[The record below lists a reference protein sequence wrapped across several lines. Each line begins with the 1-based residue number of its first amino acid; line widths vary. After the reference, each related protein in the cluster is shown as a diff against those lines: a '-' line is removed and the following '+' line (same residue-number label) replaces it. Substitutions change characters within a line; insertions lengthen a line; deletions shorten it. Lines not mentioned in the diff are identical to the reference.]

1 MNIAFINSARTWGGT
16 EKWVLMAAET
26 LSQTV
31 HVVLIYRTNTVGDRL
46 SSQKYR
52 LPLLSHL
59 DPFSLVRIVR
69 IIRKEKIDV
78 IIPTKR
84 KDYVLAGIAAKICG
98 ISSVIRLGIDR
109 KLKIPIIHKLIY
121 RDLTDGIIVNAE
133 RTRQTLLES
142 RFMQG
147 QKIQVI
153 YNGLDTKKIDA
164 EHSPLPPRPSG
175 FVMTAMGILT
185 FRKGFDFLIRGFARF
200 LGQSPQ
206 IDATLVIIGSGPQ
219 HETFSAL
226 AEKLLIA
233 DRVIFT
239 GFLENPLP
247 RLKQSDVFAM
257 TSTNEGISNALLEAM
272 YLNNAPICTRAGG
285 TEEIITDRE
294 NGLLI
299 PYGDEQKLAT
309 AIEELAFNTTIR
321 ERLSANA
328 HRSVVKQFSSERMQK
343 ELEAFLHRVIDTSPS
358 DHSPS
363 SS

>member
-1 MNIAFINSARTWGGT
+1 
-16 EKWVLMAAET
+16 MASEALSET
-26 LSQTV
+26 CD
-31 HVVLIYRTNTVGDRL
+31 VVLIYRKALVGDRF
-46 SSQKYR
+46 SVTRYP
-52 LPLLSHL
+52 LPLISHL
-59 DPFSLVRIVR
+59 DLFSLARIVE
-69 IIRKEKIDV
+69 IIKKEQIDI

-84 KDYVLAGIAAKICG
+84 KDYVLAGMAAGICG

-133 RTRQTLLES
+133 RTKQTLLES

-164 EHSPLPPRPSG
+164 EHSHLPPRPSG
-175 FVMTAMGILT
+175 FVVTAMGILT

-200 LGQSPQ
+200 LVQSPQ

-219 HETFSAL
+219 HETFRAL
-226 AEKLLIA
+226 AQELLIA

-247 RLKQSDVFAM
+247 WLKQSDIFAM

-299 PYGDEQKLAT
+299 PYGDEQKLAS
-309 AIEELAFNTTIR
+309 AIEELAFSTTIR

-328 HRSVVKQFSSERMQK
+328 HRSVVNQFSSERMKK
-343 ELEAFLHRVIDTSPS
+343 ELEAFLHRVIDASAS

>member
-16 EKWVLMAAET
+16 EKWTLMASEALSET
-26 LSQTV
+26 CD
-31 HVVLIYRTNTVGDRL
+31 VVLIYRKALVGDRF
-46 SSQKYR
+46 SVTRYP
-52 LPLLSHL
+52 LPLISHL
-59 DPFSLVRIVR
+59 DLFSLARIVE
-69 IIRKEKIDV
+69 IIKKEQIDI

-84 KDYVLAGIAAKICG
+84 KDYVLAGMAAGICG

-133 RTRQTLLES
+133 RTKQTLLES

-164 EHSPLPPRPSG
+164 EHSHLPPRPSG
-175 FVMTAMGILT
+175 LVVTAMGILT

-200 LGQSPQ
+200 LVQSPQ

-219 HETFSAL
+219 HETFRAL
-226 AEKLLIA
+226 AQELLIA

-247 RLKQSDVFAM
+247 WLKQSDIFAM

-299 PYGDEQKLAT
+299 PYGDEQKLAS
-309 AIEELAFNTTIR
+309 AIEELAFSTTIR

-328 HRSVVKQFSSERMQK
+328 HRSVVNQFSSERMKK
-343 ELEAFLHRVIDTSPS
+343 ELEAFLHRVIDASAS